1 MKKVRVASYHLT
13 LQGKTNLTLKVVRLE
28 WVHAHAAHERW
39 KEEFYLL
46 QEESR
51 RVAMSFSRQSEEWQE
66 KRALY
71 DGVPL
76 CEQTA
81 WGFKAY
87 VERQAEVYA
96 SLAAEALISHEA
108 AVVNINRLSS

>member
-1 MKKVRVASYHLT
+1 
-13 LQGKTNLTLKVVRLE
+13 
-28 WVHAHAAHERW
+28 VHAHAAHERW

-46 QEESR
+46 KEESR
-51 RVAMSFSRQSEEWQE
+51 RVAVSFSRQSEEWLA

-81 WGFKAY
+81 RGFKAY
-87 VERQAEVYA
+87 AERQAKVYA

-108 AVVNINRLSS
+108 VVVDINRVSS